1 MRSRRAQTIATL
13 IFARE
18 STARHC
24 ARASV
29 PARSVHF
36 SESMSLSAEPIRIL
50 LVRAWTEP
58 LGPLREALR
67 EARVVA
73 RIARVDIEPALNAA
87 LERGSKFDV
96 VVFDPATRGISREI
110 LDARLRDHRRSI
122 PVVTL
127 KRIEDLASAIRVALA
142 ALRN

>member
-1 MRSRRAQTIATL
+1 
-13 IFARE
+13 
-18 STARHC
+18 
-24 ARASV
+24 
-29 PARSVHF
+29 
-36 SESMSLSAEPIRIL
+36 MSLSAEPVRIL

-58 LGPLREALR
+58 LAPLRAALR
-67 EARVVA
+67 DAGLVA
-73 RIARVDIEPALNAA
+73 RIVRVDIEPALNAA

-96 VVFDPATRGISREI
+96 VVFDPATRGIAREL

-127 KRIEDLASAIRVALA
+127 EDIDDLADGIRVALA

>member
-1 MRSRRAQTIATL
+1 
-13 IFARE
+13 
-18 STARHC
+18 
-24 ARASV
+24 
-29 PARSVHF
+29 
-36 SESMSLSAEPIRIL
+36 MSASAEPIRIL

-58 LGPLREALR
+58 LAPLRAALR
-67 EARVVA
+67 DAGIVA
-73 RIARVDIEPALNAA
+73 HIVRVDIEPALNAA

-96 VVFDPATRGISREI
+96 VVFDAAMRGLTREV

-127 KRIEDLASAIRVALA
+127 DDLEGLAARVRVALA